1 MLQHLP
7 VLPLLIP
14 LLTGVLLLL
23 PPLSDSLP
31 RQRWMGALSALLQLA
46 VAITLLREV
55 HTQGTLVYAVGEWQ
69 PPFGIVLV
77 ADRLAALL
85 VLLTAFLLLCVQLFS
100 CADED
105 QKGRFL
111 HPLLMFQA
119 LGIQGAFI
127 TGDLF
132 NLFVFFEILLIASYA
147 LLIHG
152 GGAQKTLAN
161 VHYVA
166 LNLAG
171 SALFLFALGIMYG
184 TFGTLNMADM
194 QQRAARIEADDLYLA
209 KAGAMLLLVV
219 FGLKSAMTPLHFWL
233 PRAYAAAPA
242 PVAALFAI
250 MTKVG
255 VYSLWRVHGTIFGAD
270 AGALANVAQPWL
282 WPLAWLTLVVG
293 IIATLASQTLR
304 ALTANLVIVSV
315 GSLLLMVALDSREAT
330 AGGLYYLV
338 HSTLATALMFLLAG
352 LIIRQR
358 GKAEDRFVQ
367 ARPVSQ
373 PILLGTLFF
382 LAALALIGMPPVSGF
397 IGKAL
402 MLKAALVGER
412 ALIIWPPILVGSLA
426 ALIMLSRTGG
436 TLFWRIRGENSDPIR
451 VHPSQQVAVWLLV
464 ITLPLMVVF
473 AGTIT
478 GYAGLAAEDLRR
490 GLQLPQLAPAPALVL
505 ETGGDDNV

>member
-14 LLTGVLLLL
+14 LLAGTLLLM
-23 PPLSDSLP
+23 PPLANTLP
-31 RQRWMGALSALLQLA
+31 RQRWAGTLFALLQLA
-46 VAITLLREV
+46 AAVALLLQV
-55 HTQGTLVYAVGEWQ
+55 HQHGSLMYAMGEWR

-77 ADRLAALL
+77 ADRLSTMMC
-85 VLLTAFLLLCVQLFS
+85 VLTAFLLLCVQLYS
-100 CADED
+100 SANED
-105 QKGRFL
+105 QKGKFL

-119 LGIQGAFI
+119 LGIQGAFL
-127 TGDLF
+127 TGDIF
-132 NLFVFFEILLIASYA
+132 NLFVFFEVLLIASYA

-161 VHYVA
+161 VHYVI

-194 QQRAARIEADDLYLA
+194 QQRAAQIDANDVQLA

-219 FGLKSAMTPLHFWL
+219 FGLKSAMMPLHFWL

-255 VYSLWRVHGTIFGAD
+255 IYSLWRVHGTIFGD
-270 AGALANVAQPWL
+270 SAGELANIAQPWL
-282 WPLAWLTLVVG
+282 WPLAWLTLVLG
-293 IIATLASQTLR
+293 IIATLASKTLR
-304 ALTANLVIVSV
+304 ELVANLVIVSI
-315 GSLLLMVALDSREAT
+315 GSLLLMVALNTREAT
-330 AGGLYYLV
+330 AGALYYLV

-352 LIIRQR
+352 LVVQQR

-367 ARPVSQ
+367 SRPVAQ
-373 PILLGTLFF
+373 PALLGGLFF
-382 LAALALIGMPPVSGF
+382 LGALALIGMPPISGF

-402 MLKAALVGER
+402 MLKAALTSHQI
-412 ALIIWPPILVGSLA
+412 LWIWPPILVGSLA
-426 ALIMLSRTGG
+426 ALIMLSRAGG
-436 TLFWRIRGENSDPIR
+436 TLFWRTRGENTDPAR
-451 VHPSQQVAVWLLV
+451 AHPAQLVAVVLLMLS
-464 ITLPLMVVF
+464 LPLMVVL

-478 GYAGLAAEDLRR
+478 EFTQLAAEEMRMEVKS
-490 GLQLPQLAPAPALVL
+490 GA
-505 ETGGDDNV
+505 